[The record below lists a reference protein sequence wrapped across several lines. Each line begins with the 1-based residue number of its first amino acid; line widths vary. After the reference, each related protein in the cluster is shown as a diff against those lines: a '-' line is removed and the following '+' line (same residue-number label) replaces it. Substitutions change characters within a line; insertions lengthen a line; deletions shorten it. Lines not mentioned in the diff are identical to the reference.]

1 MAEETD
7 SQTPTDSPTGLPASA
22 GSDLARVL
30 IMHAVDS
37 ILTTCGNSYVNA
49 YTEQWLDWAKQLGA
63 YHGPVIG
70 TIKEVSEQW
79 NDWLDE
85 NGGLPE
91 IPDSPHW
98 LARMPRGQN
107 TKLAD

>member
-1 MAEETD
+1 
-7 SQTPTDSPTGLPASA
+7 
-22 GSDLARVL
+22 
-30 IMHAVDS
+30 MHAIEPMLQS
-37 ILTTCGNSYVNA
+37 CCNSYVNA

-70 TIKEVSEQW
+70 AVEEVSERW
-79 NDWLDE
+79 NNWLNE

-98 LARMPRGQN
+98 SERMAELA
-107 TKLAD
+107 K

>member
-1 MAEETD
+1 MLE
-7 SQTPTDSPTGLPASA
+7 PAIPH
-22 GSDLARVL
+22 SDLARVL
-30 IMHAVDS
+30 ITHAVYS
-37 ILTTCGNSYVNA
+37 MLQTCGNSYVNA

-70 TIKEVSEQW
+70 TVKDVGMQW
-79 NDWLDE
+79 EDWLDE

-91 IPDSPHW
+91 MPHSPHW

-107 TKLAD
+107 VGPLATPPTTPQNHAQP